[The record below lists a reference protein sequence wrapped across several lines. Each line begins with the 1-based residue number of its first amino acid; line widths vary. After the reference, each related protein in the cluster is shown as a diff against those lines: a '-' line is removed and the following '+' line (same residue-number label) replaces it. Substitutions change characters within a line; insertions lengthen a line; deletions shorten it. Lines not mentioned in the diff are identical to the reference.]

1 MYISIN
7 QNRLLGL
14 REVDVMKRLVFLLLA
29 LSMVVSLCACGD
41 IGIPTTQ
48 DGTQEAAKTAELS
61 KEEML
66 DRV

>member
-1 MYISIN
+1 
-7 QNRLLGL
+7 
-14 REVDVMKRLVFLLLA
+14 MKRLVFLLLA